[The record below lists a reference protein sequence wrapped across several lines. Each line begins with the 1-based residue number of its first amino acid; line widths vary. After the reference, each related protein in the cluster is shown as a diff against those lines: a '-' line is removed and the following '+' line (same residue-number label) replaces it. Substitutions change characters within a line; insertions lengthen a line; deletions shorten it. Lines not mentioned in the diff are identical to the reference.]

1 MALLTP
7 PKFFKLG
14 ELEAGTVL
22 VENGFLQ
29 KEEKSERFGNRQFYF
44 FDKADSQ
51 LKCLSGGSLAYIV
64 DEYGLDKTTDV
75 KITYNGM
82 SKVENGKFAGKMSHQ
97 FKVESMEEEI
107 ETVASES
114 VESNVDLNNLA

>member
-29 KEEKSERFGNRQFYF
+29 KEAISEKYGNRQFYF
-44 FDKADSQ
+44 FDKSDSQ

-64 DEYGLDKTTDV
+64 DEYGLDKNTDV

-82 SKVENGKFAGKMSHQ
+82 SKVTTGKYAGKESHQ
-97 FKVESMEEEI
+97 FKVESTEDDT
-107 ETVASES
+107 ETVASEP